1 MNYHAHIYWHNDQQK
16 TTAIQLRTHLAS
28 LGCRLGKIMDQP
40 IGPHPLPMY
49 QANYSDENATEVEQF
64 LSHAG
69 LTVLLHEDTGE
80 HIRDHTIGVRWIGQR
95 LTLDIEWIK
104 QQIG

>member
-16 TTAIQLRTHLAS
+16 TQALKLRENLQN
-28 LGCRLGKIMDQP
+28 LGCWLGQVMDQP

-49 QANYSDENATEVEQF
+49 QANYSDENTAEVERF
-64 LSHAG
+64 LSKQD
-69 LTVLLHEDTGE
+69 LTILLHEDTGN
-80 HIRDHTIGVRWIGQR
+80 HIDDHTTGVRWIGEV
-95 LTLDIEWIK
+95 LELDIEWIK

>member
-16 TTAIQLRTHLAS
+16 AQALKLRESLQS
-28 LGCRLGKIMDQP
+28 LGCWLGQVMDQP

-64 LSHAG
+64 LSNAG
-69 LTVLLHEDTGE
+69 LTVLLHENTGE
-80 HIRDHTIGVRWIGQR
+80 HIRDHTIGVRWIGQA
-95 LTLDIEWIK
+95 LELDIEWIK